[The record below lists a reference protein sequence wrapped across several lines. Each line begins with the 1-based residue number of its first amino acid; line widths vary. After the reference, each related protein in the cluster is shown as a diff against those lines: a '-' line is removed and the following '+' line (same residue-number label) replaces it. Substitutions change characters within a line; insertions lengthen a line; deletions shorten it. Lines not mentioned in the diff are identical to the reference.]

1 MSELDLTRLSPKE
14 AAVALR
20 SYPRRYRGLLQPIAG
35 DDDSEEIAHRVGP
48 DGRSSIEMLS
58 DVTRTLV
65 LLGEAL
71 RQITIN
77 PTPVV
82 HAAVVDRA
90 LRQWDAPPPERLDD
104 ALALLSDEATNLADA
119 IERVSP
125 DSWTRTGTAAGGAAV
140 TALEVVRDAVRVGHD
155 GLVDIETTLRAVRG

>member
-20 SYPRRYRGLLQPIAG
+20 SYPRRYRSLLQPIAG
-35 DDDSEEIAHRVGP
+35 DDDAEEIAHRVGP
-48 DGRSSIEMLS
+48 GGRSSVEIVS

-82 HAAVVDRA
+82 HAAVVDPTQ
-90 LRQWDAPPPERLDD
+90 RQWDTPPPDRLDD
-104 ALALLSDEATNLADA
+104 ALAMFTDEATKLADA
-119 IERVSP
+119 VDRVP
-125 DSWTRTGTAAGGAAV
+125 TDSWTRSGNAAGGDAV

-155 GLVDIETTLRAVRG
+155 GLAGVEQTLRAVRN